1 MARFL
6 TNDYPE
12 THRIRP
18 GPKRENKQQNINNLK
33 NKTMKKVTIILTG
46 VILMT
51 IASVNVKADG
61 TQTKTVAATSS
72 ATIVTPIAITN
83 SSDLAFGLL
92 SPTGAA
98 GTVVLTPA
106 STTSR
111 SANGVTLLG
120 TLPVSSA
127 TYTITGETDA
137 LYKIDLPA
145 GNIAI
150 TDGTNSMNV
159 NNFTMNL
166 NSTGNVMAS
175 GNNMLYVGATL
186 NVPADQ
192 PHGEYVGS
200 YNVTVTY
207 E

>member
-6 TNDYPE
+6 TIDYPE

-18 GPKRENKQQNINNLK
+18 GPKRENKQQNINKLK

>member
-1 MARFL
+1 
-6 TNDYPE
+6 
-12 THRIRP
+12 
-18 GPKRENKQQNINNLK
+18 
-33 NKTMKKVTIILTG
+33 MKKVTIILTG